1 MLKLNYLPKKL
12 VFLLFCVL
20 LLCSMQACF
29 ACTAVYVGSDVS
41 DDGSVIVAR
50 SNDYPAVWGNHI
62 TVTPGVENESGR
74 TMPVSVDGNVKT
86 EIPETTYKYT
96 ATPYMDS
103 AVALN
108 EEGVYDAAACTNEY
122 GVVMTM
128 SVTAYPNKA
137 ALTADPRVDSGI
149 CEDAAVDLVICQS
162 KTARGAVEVLLG
174 IIDKYG
180 SSESNIAII
189 ADQSEA
195 WYVEMYTG
203 YQYAAVKLPSDK
215 VAVFGNEYSLEYL
228 SDFEEVITSKDLIT
242 LAEENGFAV
251 YGKNNEINL
260 FETYSGSQ
268 MARDVC
274 HMRTWIGHQ
283 ILAPSQFGA
292 DYNISALYPLCF
304 TPDRNVSLQDVC
316 QILRN
321 RFEGTKYSPDEI
333 ANITTRP
340 IGTENALSAHVLQ
353 VFPDLPA
360 EMSCVSW
367 VSCGPPIY
375 GVFVPVSNACINV
388 SEAYGANQPAEE
400 KGVFDTDNYP
410 YYVFKELCYR
420 CVGPDHYDIYGK
432 PVKEY
437 WYNAE
442 SNMFAEMSEILAQA
456 AKMTDINARAIY
468 ITSYC
473 NDVQSKAFE
482 DGKKLL
488 EKVPLDVRLIAG
500 DLTTNSTEFEY
511 NAALMYNNM
520 SGIANR
526 TLLFDIGEETYSAV
540 TNSSGVANIT
550 AILPNGKYPITVR
563 FMGDDDF
570 GRITKQAT
578 IFVNSTKA
586 VDLKAPKIE
595 MYYKNGTK
603 FLVSLTSNGTAIAN
617 ETVIINI
624 NGVNNTR
631 KTNENGT
638 ISMSIN
644 LDCGEYPIVV
654 YYKGND
660 IYDPAKVNSKVTV
673 LSTVNA
679 SDVTKIYRNATQ
691 YYATFLDGEGNPLTN
706 GTAVFNINGVMYERK
721 INENGTAKLNINLEQ
736 GTYIITAAHP
746 TNGEMHSNTITVLP
760 KITENKDLIK
770 YYRNASQYIVKVLD
784 DEGNPVGAGETV
796 TFNINGV
803 MYERKTNATG
813 HAKLNINLEQGNYI
827 ITASYGGCNV
837 ANNITVLSVLS
848 AEDLTKVYGTPDQ
861 FVATLVDGQG
871 NALANANVT
880 FNINGVMYE
889 RMTNA
894 TGQAKLNINLMVGE
908 YIITSSYDGCNIAN
922 TIKVTA

>member
-1 MLKLNYLPKKL
+1 MLGLNYLPKKL

-29 ACTAVYVGSDVS
+29 ACTGVYVGSDVS
-41 DDGSVIVAR
+41 DDGSIIVAR

-74 TMPVSVDGNVKT
+74 TMSVSVDGNVKT

-96 ATPYMDS
+96 ATPYMNS
-103 AVALN
+103 TVALN
-108 EEGVYDAAACTNEY
+108 NESVYDAAACTNEY

-128 SVTAYPNKA
+128 SVTAYSNKM
-137 ALTADPRVDSGI
+137 ALTADPLVDGGI

-162 KTARGAVEVLLG
+162 KTAREAVDVLLG

-180 SSESNIAII
+180 NSESNIAII

-242 LAEENGFAV
+242 LAEKNGFAV

-268 MARDVC
+268 MAKDTC

-292 DYNISALYPLCF
+292 DYNISAMYPLCF
-304 TPDRNVSLQDVC
+304 TPDMNVSLQDVC

-321 RFEGTKYSPDEI
+321 RFEGTKYSPDEVG
-333 ANITTRP
+333 NISVRP
-340 IGTENALSAHVLQ
+340 IGTDTALSAHVLQ
-353 VFPDLPA
+353 IFPDLPA

-375 GVFVPVSNACINV
+375 GVFVPISNDCINV
-388 SEAYGANQPAEE
+388 SDAYGANQPAED
-400 KGVFDTDNYP
+400 KGVFDTDKYP
-410 YYVFKELCYR
+410 YYVFKELCNR
-420 CVGPDHYDIYGK
+420 CIEKDSYEIYGK
-432 PVKEY
+432 AVKEY

-442 SNMFAEMSEILAQA
+442 SIMFAEMSEILAQA
-456 AKMTDINARAIY
+456 AEMADINERAIY

-473 NDVQSKAFE
+473 NNAQNKAFE

-488 EKVPLDVRLIAG
+488 EEVPIPVTIIAG
-500 DLTTNSTEFEY
+500 NLTTNCTEFEY
-511 NAALMYNNM
+511 NATLNDNKNV
-520 SGIANR
+520 GIANK
-526 TLLFDIGEETYSAV
+526 TLIFDICEETYSAV
-540 TNSSGVANIT
+540 TDSSGVATII
-550 AILPNGKYPITVR
+550 AILPNGEYPINVN
-563 FMGDDDF
+563 FMGDDNF
-570 GRITKQAT
+570 GRKTKQAT
-578 IFVNSTKA
+578 IFVNSTKS

-595 MYYKNGTK
+595 MYYKNGTR
-603 FLVSLTSNGTAIAN
+603 FAVSLTFNGTAIAN
-617 ETVIINI
+617 ESVIINI

-644 LDCGEYPIVV
+644 LDCGEYPIVI
-654 YYKGND
+654 YYNGND
-660 IYDPAKVNSKVTV
+660 LYDPAKVNSKVTV

-721 INENGTAKLNINLEQ
+721 INENGTAKLNINLEH
-736 GTYIITAAHP
+736 GTYIITAIHP

-784 DEGNPVGAGETV
+784 DQGNPVGAGETV

-803 MYERKTNATG
+803 MYERKTNESG
-813 HAKLNINLEQGNYI
+813 HAKLNINLEPATYI

-837 ANNITVLSVLS
+837 ANNITVLPVLS

-871 NALANANVT
+871 NALANETVT

-908 YIITSSYDGCNIAN
+908 YIITSSYEGCNIAN